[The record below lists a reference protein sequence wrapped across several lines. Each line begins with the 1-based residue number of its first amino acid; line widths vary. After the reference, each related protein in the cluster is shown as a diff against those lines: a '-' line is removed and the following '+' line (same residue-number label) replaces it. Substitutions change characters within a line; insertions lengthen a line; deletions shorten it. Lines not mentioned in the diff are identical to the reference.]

1 MQCILL
7 AIEDSVKMAVAS
19 EDESK
24 QMTVTSSD
32 TVKTDDSQGQAPV
45 SSVSGGSYVDE
56 NPFLVWFLKEAT
68 EIAKEAIQ
76 LIFVCLFLE
85 RHISIQTSLE
95 GLEMLVD
102 LNGGKDDFRLIMK
115 YWK

>member
-68 EIAKEAIQ
+68 EITKEAIQ
-76 LIFVCLFLE
+76 LIFVCFVFRE
-85 RHISIQTSLE
+85 TYIHPDFTRRSGDAS
-95 GLEMLVD
+95 GL
-102 LNGGKDDFRLIMK
+102 KWR
-115 YWK
+115 